1 MVCVSHLSMA
11 SHRDTPAPVTLVPS
25 TTDED
30 STFPQATNRSSSFW
44 RNRFSNASLSSVRT
58 LPPQYSVVDTL
69 EEPPT
74 LSPIS
79 DGITDNGGSGSLL
92 YSPSSW
98 SNSTSSF
105 PLSQSAIEPPRYSL
119 LHPRQSLVLT
129 RRFST
134 DARFESE
141 GDPQAHEFR
150 YSYPIRQKNPWA
162 TLHLHTRDGIPGN
175 STPLQNQPR
184 VPRLWSCDPITG
196 TLHLDLDSPQ
206 NIQEVK
212 VMVWFHIALR

>member
-1 MVCVSHLSMA
+1 M
-11 SHRDTPAPVTLVPS
+11 TITAP
-25 TTDED
+25 
-30 STFPQATNRSSSFW
+30 TNRTSSFW
-44 RNRFSNASLSSVRT
+44 RNRFSNASLLTLSSIRT

-74 LSPIS
+74 SPVS
-79 DGITDNGGSGSLL
+79 DGITDNGASGSLQ
-92 YSPSSW
+92 YAPSSW
-98 SNSTSSF
+98 SGSSSSF
-105 PLSQSAIEPPRYSL
+105 PLSQSAVEPPRYSL

-129 RRFST
+129 RRVST
-134 DARFESE
+134 DACFEPE

-162 TLHLHTRDGIPGN
+162 TLHLHTRDAIPGN
-175 STPLQNQPR
+175 PKPLQNQPR

-206 NIQEVK
+206 NIQQIK